1 MIRKK
6 TAIFFILLANIA
18 LLVHAF
24 VPHHHHK
31 SLVCIES
38 NHCQSDS
45 YTHNHSASAHDHEHD
60 GDAGTE
66 CCVLKQAVVIPAN
79 SVRQEFKCLGCD
91 DNNSQFVH
99 FQAILF
105 SNEIL
110 SFVPRIIQNAQIP
123 LRTSSYS
130 LFVSTSSG
138 LRAPP
143 VV

>member
-18 LLVHAF
+18 LLAHAV

-31 SLVCIES
+31 SLVCVES

-45 YTHNHSASAHDHEHD
+45 DTHNHNTCAHDHEHD

-79 SVRQEFKCLGCD
+79 SVKQEFKFLGCD
-91 DNNSQFVH
+91 DNHSLFVH

-105 SNEIL
+105 SNAIL
-110 SFVPRIIQNAQIP
+110 SFVPRIIQNAQIS
-123 LRTSSYS
+123 LKTSSYS
-130 LFVSTSSG
+130 FFVSTSSG